1 MLKTFTYTHHILL
14 EPFVKSYTCF
24 YCHMSWQILN
34 VKSCKEIEI
43 HQFQNWAS
51 KRLLKLNQKSREI
64 SKIFQKLLMRGCAGI
79 NILEKLRVFTT
90 HIYQQVNST
99 TRHLEKP
106 MKISR
111 TVPLLTPSWDWSLSI
126 TPETSENLMFSVFR
140 GIERHQD
147 HENG

>member
-1 MLKTFTYTHHILL
+1 MFLLSYVMTNLKCEIMQRNWDSPISKLSFQKVTQTY
-14 EPFVKSYTCF
+14 
-24 YCHMSWQILN
+24 
-34 VKSCKEIEI
+34 
-43 HQFQNWAS
+43 
-51 KRLLKLNQKSREI
+51 QKSREI

-111 TVPLLTPSWDWSLSI
+111 TVPLLTPSWYWSLSI